1 MKSTRKTDSS
11 RHFRLIRALQGK
23 RAHVAPNQPISFGGD
38 HRSSAKSITHGFIR
52 QYAPLPSSCKRIRL
66 ILRQMEKSHPIDGSF
81 SPFTFEDTV
90 EAIKMSKNSTAV
102 GPDGLAPWHLK
113 NIGRK
118 AISYLTSIFNLSVAT
133 AEMPSIWKM
142 ARIIPV
148 LKPGKS
154 ADKGISYRPISLLC
168 PAVKILER
176 LILPY
181 LTDAFNLAHHQHGFR
196 RNRSTT
202 SALLP
207 LVNHVATGI
216 RQPKP
221 PDWTVIVALDIS
233 KAFDRVDHTL
243 LIEQVKKL
251 NLHPNLVRWLRSYLS
266 GRQAFCD
273 YQGVRSSVRRLF
285 YGVPQGSVIS
295 PILFNFFVS
304 DFPECAQLV
313 TDYADDFT
321 VAESGPDITE
331 LENRVN
337 DDLRQISDW
346 ARRKKFDLS
355 SEKSTVTLFT
365 SDPHQVNYHP
375 QVFLDGFLIP
385 LAKNTK
391 ILGMTLDP
399 MFMVG
404 PHSCGHGLGSLQ
416 RGSEPHLQD
425 ARLIRH

>member
-168 PAVKILER
+168 PAVKNFGTSNSSLSHRR
-176 LILPY
+176 LQPRPSSTWLPSQLLY
-181 LTDAFNLAHHQHGFR
+181 DFR
-196 RNRSTT
+196 SPPSCQPRRHRHPSTQ
-202 SALLP
+202 
-207 LVNHVATGI
+207 ATG
-216 RQPKP
+216 
-221 PDWTVIVALDIS
+221 LDR
-233 KAFDRVDHTL
+233 D
-243 LIEQVKKL
+243 
-251 NLHPNLVRWLRSYLS
+251 
-266 GRQAFCD
+266 
-273 YQGVRSSVRRLF
+273 RRLG
-285 YGVPQGSVIS
+285 YI
-295 PILFNFFVS
+295 
-304 DFPECAQLV
+304 
-313 TDYADDFT
+313 
-321 VAESGPDITE
+321 
-331 LENRVN
+331 
-337 DDLRQISDW
+337 
-346 ARRKKFDLS
+346 
-355 SEKSTVTLFT
+355 
-365 SDPHQVNYHP
+365 
-375 QVFLDGFLIP
+375 
-385 LAKNTK
+385 
-391 ILGMTLDP
+391 
-399 MFMVG
+399 
-404 PHSCGHGLGSLQ
+404 
-416 RGSEPHLQD
+416 
-425 ARLIRH
+425 